1 MKSSPEILSSYAT
14 TAKAKTTLPIWKL
27 ILSGA
32 FAGFFIALG
41 GLGSQVA
48 ATAIGGT
55 AGKLVGAC
63 VFPVGLFLVVT
74 VGVELFTGNCLLVAP
89 WFRESGSTQRTVKGV
104 GILKNWLFVY
114 LGNFV
119 GGFLLALAVV
129 NSNMDKM
136 FDGALGQAMMSAAA
150 SKMAIDP
157 VEAVIKAILCNVLV
171 CLAVWVAMGSTSL
184 GGKAIAVFAPVM
196 LFVLCGFEHSV
207 ANMYFIPTGLFL
219 GAEGSVGS
227 FLINNLLPVTIG
239 NIFGGAVIV
248 GGGVWAL
255 YAKHEK

>member
-1 MKSSPEILSSYAT
+1 MKTSPEILVSYAT
-14 TAKAKTTLPIWKL
+14 TAKAKTTLPIWKM
-27 ILSGA
+27 ILSGI

-55 AGKLVGAC
+55 AGKLIGAC

-89 WFRESGSTQRTVKGV
+89 WFGNGERPVKGV

-114 LGNFV
+114 LGNFI
-119 GGFLLALAVV
+119 GGLLLALAVV
-129 NSNMDKM
+129 YSNMDKM
-136 FDGALGQAMMSAAA
+136 FDGALGSTMMGAAA

-171 CLAVWVAMGSTSL
+171 CLAVWVAMGSSSL

-248 GGGVWAL
+248 GGGVWAM
-255 YAKHEK
+255 YAKHGK

>member
-1 MKSSPEILSSYAT
+1 MKPSTEILKNYEI
-14 TAKAKTTLPIWKL
+14 TAQGKTSLTAMRM
-27 ILSGA
+27 ILSGI

-48 ATAIGGT
+48 ATAVGGT
-55 AGKLVGAC
+55 AGKAVGAC

-89 WFRESGSTQRTVKGV
+89 WFSRKTTKVKFT
-104 GILKNWLFVY
+104 GILKNWLLVY
-114 LGNFV
+114 IGNFL
-119 GGFLLALAVV
+119 GGLLLSCAVYFGHI
-129 NSNMDKM
+129 DRM
-136 FDGALGQAMMSAAA
+136 FDNALGQTMIGAAT

-157 VEAVIKAILCNVLV
+157 VEAIIKAILCNILV

-219 GAEGSVGS
+219 GAEGCIGD
-227 FLINNLLPVTIG
+227 FLLNNLLPVTIG
-239 NIFGGAVIV
+239 NIIGGSVIV
-248 GGGVWAL
+248 GGGIWAL
-255 YAKHEK
+255 YRER

>member
-1 MKSSPEILSSYAT
+1 MKPSSEILKNYEGVAYGKTKLSAT
-14 TAKAKTTLPIWKL
+14 KML
-27 ILSGA
+27 LSGL
-32 FAGFFIALG
+32 FAGLFIALG

-48 ATAIGGT
+48 STAIGGT
-55 AGKLVGAC
+55 AGKVAGAC

-74 VGVELFTGNCLLVAP
+74 VGVELFTGNCMLVAP
-89 WFRESGSTQRTVKGV
+89 WLSRKTTQVSFA

-114 LGNFV
+114 IGNFI
-119 GGFLLALAVV
+119 GGLLLAVAVV
-129 NSNMDKM
+129 YGRMDAM
-136 FDGALGQAMMSAAA
+136 FDGALGQTMMGAAA

-157 VEAVIKAILCNVLV
+157 VEAVIKGILCNVLV

-184 GGKAIAVFAPVM
+184 GGKAVAVFAPVM

-219 GAEGSVGS
+219 GAEGSVGC
-227 FLINNLLPVTIG
+227 FLLNNLLPVTIG
-239 NIFGGAVIV
+239 NILGGAVIV

-255 YAKHEK
+255 HHEK

>member
-1 MKSSPEILSSYAT
+1 MKSSPEILVAYEQ
-14 TAKAKTTLPIWKL
+14 TAITKTTLPIWKL
-27 ILSGA
+27 ILSGI
-32 FAGFFIALG
+32 FAGLFIAFG

-74 VGVELFTGNCLLVAP
+74 IGTELFTGNCMLTAP
-89 WFRESGSTQRTVKGV
+89 WLSRGTTQVRGI

-114 LGNFV
+114 IGNFI
-119 GGFLLALAVV
+119 GGWLLSLAVV
-129 NSNMDKM
+129 YGKMDRM
-136 FDGALGQAMMSAAA
+136 FDGALGKTMTGAAA
-150 SKMAIDP
+150 SKMTLDP

-171 CLAVWVAMGSTSL
+171 CLAVWIAMGASSL
-184 GGKAIAVFAPVM
+184 GGKMVAVFFPVM

-219 GAEGSVGS
+219 GAEGSVGA
-227 FLINNLLPVTIG
+227 FLWNNLLPVTIG
-239 NIFGGAVIV
+239 NMLGGAVIV
-248 GGGVWAL
+248 GGGLWAIHH
-255 YAKHEK
+255 KK

>member
-1 MKSSPEILSSYAT
+1 MKSSPEILTSYAT
-14 TAKAKTTLPIWKL
+14 VAKNKTTMPIWKL
-27 ILSGA
+27 LLSGA

-89 WFRESGSTQRTVKGV
+89 WFGNSDGQVKGT

-114 LGNFV
+114 IGNFI
-119 GGFLLALAVV
+119 GGWLLATAVV
-129 NSNMDKM
+129 YSNMDKM
-136 FDGALGQAMMSAAA
+136 FDGALGQTMASAAS
-150 SKMAIDP
+150 SKMALDP
-157 VEAVIKAILCNVLV
+157 VEAVIKAILCNILV
-171 CLAVWVAMGSTSL
+171 CLAVWVAMGSSSL
-184 GGKAIAVFAPVM
+184 GGKAVAVFAPVM

-255 YAKHEK
+255 YAGRRK